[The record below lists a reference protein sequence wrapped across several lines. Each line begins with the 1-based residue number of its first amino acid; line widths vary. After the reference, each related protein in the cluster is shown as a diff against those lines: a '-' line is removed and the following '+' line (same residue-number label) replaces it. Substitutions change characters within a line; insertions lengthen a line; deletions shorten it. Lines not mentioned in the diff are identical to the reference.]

1 MPRFG
6 SAGNPDSF
14 YSRGFKSSLD
24 MPRYLAQLGL
34 DAYEYQCGRGVT
46 IGEQTARRLGEAARE
61 HGIALSL
68 HAPYYV
74 NLATLDDHIREKT
87 VMHLMKSLQAA
98 RWMGA
103 GLVVFHPGAGKQGD
117 RKQAL
122 LRAQRLLAEIIEQ
135 AGEAGLGQVLLGAET
150 MGKPAQLGTL
160 EEVLA
165 LCSVSSRVVPVVDF
179 AHLHAASQGGF
190 TRKEHF
196 AAVLEKIEKQLGVAI
211 LKSLHIHF
219 SQIEFTR
226 AGEKRHRTT
235 RDEGFGPDFAHLAE
249 LMVEYGLDCTIICE
263 ADGLQVEDALEY
275 QRQYRELLKTSP

>member
-1 MPRFG
+1 M
-6 SAGNPDSF
+6 
-14 YSRGFKSSLD
+14 D
-24 MPRYLAQLGL
+24 MPYYLAQLGL
-34 DAYEYQCGRGVT
+34 SAYEYQCGRGVT
-46 IGEQTARRLGEAARE
+46 IGEQTARRLGEKARE
-61 HGIALSL
+61 YDISLSL

-74 NLATLDDHIREKT
+74 NLATEDSQIKEKT

-98 RWMGA
+98 HWMGA

-117 RKQAL
+117 RAQAL
-122 LRAQRLLAEIIEQ
+122 LRAQRLLAEIIDQ
-135 AGEAGLGQVLLGAET
+135 ADAGGLGDVRLGAET
-150 MGKPAQLGTL
+150 MGKPAQLGNL

-165 LCSVSSRVVPVVDF
+165 LCTVSPRVVPVVDF

-190 TRKEHF
+190 TKKEHF
-196 AAVLEKIEKQLGVAI
+196 AAVLDKIQGQLGADI
-211 LKSLHIHF
+211 LKQLHIHF

-235 RDEGFGPDFAHLAE
+235 RDAGFGPDFSHLAD

-275 QRQYRELLKTSP
+275 KRKYLELLK